1 MITPADA
8 LAILSV
14 LNGLFI
20 SGQKLA
26 VTLGGK
32 ELCDEEL
39 RDILSNV
46 RLRAEAN
53 RDN

>member
-1 MITPADA
+1 MISPADA

-20 SGQKLA
+20 NGQKLA

-32 ELCDEEL
+32 ELTDEEL
-39 RDILSNV
+39 RDILNNI
-46 RLRAEAN
+46 RLKVEAN